1 MPATIL
7 VVDDEVAIR
16 RLLRNTLEQAGHAV
30 VEARDGRDALARGD
44 GIPVLLDLGL
54 PDRDGLGLIPLL
66 RRPNGSCWWC
76 RRATRPEKVAALDLG
91 ADDYVTKPFDSEEL
105 LARLRVALRHAR
117 AAEAAPTIVRTGDL
131 AIDLDRRLVTRGGEQ
146 HLTRKEYDVL
156 AVLARHPGRVV
167 THDRII
173 DAAWGGD
180 EDPPHILRI
189 VVRNLRQKLE
199 APQPVGSVI
208 ANELGVGYRL
218 RVEGSCLF
226 PGERRATNS
235 VARQPVGE
243 AIATAS
249 LMPPT
254 LPCAPGRTETGPRP
268 PPGYSVSRPSHPVRS
283 VSTSAVFVTATV
295 CSNCADSFP
304 SSVTTVQPSSPVDT
318 LCLPW
323 LIIGSMVKV
332 MPSRSTA
339 PVPGRK
345 CSTLGSSCISRPMPW
360 PQ

>member
-16 RLLRNTLEQAGHAV
+16 RLLRNTLEQAGHKV
-30 VEARDGRDALARGD
+30 VEARDGRDALARAAAEHPD
-44 GIPVLLDLGL
+44 AVLLDLGL

-66 RRPNGSCWWC
+66 RAAERVVLVVSA
-76 RRATRPEKVAALDLG
+76 RDATDEKVAALDLG
-91 ADDYVTKPFDSEEL
+91 ADDYVTKPFDTDEL

-131 AIDLDRRLVTRGGEQ
+131 AIDLDRRLVTRGGEEQ

-167 THDRII
+167 THDKII

-180 EDPPHILRI
+180 EDPRIDYLRI

-218 RVEGSCLF
+218 RVEG
-226 PGERRATNS
+226 
-235 VARQPVGE
+235 
-243 AIATAS
+243 
-249 LMPPT
+249 
-254 LPCAPGRTETGPRP
+254 
-268 PPGYSVSRPSHPVRS
+268 
-283 VSTSAVFVTATV
+283 
-295 CSNCADSFP
+295 
-304 SSVTTVQPSSPVDT
+304 
-318 LCLPW
+318 
-323 LIIGSMVKV
+323 
-332 MPSRSTA
+332 
-339 PVPGRK
+339 
-345 CSTLGSSCISRPMPW
+345 
-360 PQ
+360 